1 MILGNEKN
9 KFLIIVET
17 IVITSFLLVNIS
29 TNYNI
34 ADNISNIL
42 NIPFNISFSYL
53 SFGFGYNIMF
63 LLLILEMIFI
73 IFVCEYLIPK
83 ICYKIVWR

>member
-73 IFVCEYLIPK
+73 ILVCEYLIPK